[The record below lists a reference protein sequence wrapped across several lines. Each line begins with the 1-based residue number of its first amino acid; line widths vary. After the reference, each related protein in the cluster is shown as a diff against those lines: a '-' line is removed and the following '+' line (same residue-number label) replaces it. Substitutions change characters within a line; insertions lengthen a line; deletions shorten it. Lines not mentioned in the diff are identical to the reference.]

1 MSVVE
6 LKSRIVKKIK
16 TISDK
21 RILAELNMALREM
34 KAYESKD
41 FWDELTS
48 AQRKTIEVS
57 RKQIDEGKVI
67 PHEQLQQEVKGW
79 LKK

>member
-6 LKSRIVKKIK
+6 LKSRIVKKIR

-21 RILAELNMALREM
+21 RILAELNMALRGM